1 MDPSLA
7 LGFYCDDKNDFE
19 DLLRR
24 IHDLAAGESMA
35 MLSVA
40 ERAPDYLCMD
50 DVDEDVVTLE
60 DDASCSG
67 SGGDDVGGAGSARAG
82 DGSSVSC

>member
-1 MDPSLA
+1 
-7 LGFYCDDKNDFE
+7 
-19 DLLRR
+19 
-24 IHDLAAGESMA
+24 MA

-67 SGGDDVGGAGSARAG
+67 SGGTTWVGLEVRL
-82 DGSSVSC
+82 SCVTP

>member
-1 MDPSLA
+1 
-7 LGFYCDDKNDFE
+7 
-19 DLLRR
+19 
-24 IHDLAAGESMA
+24 MA
-35 MLSVA
+35 MLSIA

-67 SGGDDVGGAGSARAG
+67 SGGDDARPWRRWM
-82 DGSSVSC
+82 VSERTGLSCVTP

>member
-1 MDPSLA
+1 
-7 LGFYCDDKNDFE
+7 
-19 DLLRR
+19 
-24 IHDLAAGESMA
+24 

-67 SGGDDVGGAGSARAG
+67 SGEDDVGGAGSARAG